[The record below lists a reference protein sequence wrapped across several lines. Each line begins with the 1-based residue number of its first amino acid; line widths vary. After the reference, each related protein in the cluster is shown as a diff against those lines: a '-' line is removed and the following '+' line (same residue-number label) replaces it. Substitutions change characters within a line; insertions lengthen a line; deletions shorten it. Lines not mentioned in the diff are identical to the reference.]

1 MAPIP
6 ARTTDPDPARLRVSV
21 IIPTYERRD
30 LVVRNVAALA
40 RQEFGGGFEVI
51 VVVDGSTDDTGEA
64 LRALT
69 VPFPL
74 TVVEQPNGGSA
85 AARNHGATLA
95 RGELL
100 LFLDDDMEAHPRLLA
115 EHDAS
120 HRAGA
125 AAVMGH
131 IPSHPESPG
140 GLLADGVKRWAEGR
154 AKRLSAPGAQLS
166 LADMLTGQL
175 SVGRELFARLTGFDT
190 RFRQQA
196 TSGNA
201 DTDFGC
207 RLLESGC
214 RVVFNAQA
222 ISWQMYVVTPRQY
235 LRRWREVGRADVRFV
250 HKHPD
255 QMGVIFS
262 RRKLAQRRRWMIPP
276 VAAVLRWVI
285 VRRAEQ
291 GRTDAR
297 TARWFKKVRW
307 YEYWRGVAEAGGMPG
322 DERRTSGGRRAGA
335 PAGVAANR
343 PAAGV

>member
-85 AARNHGATLA
+85 AARNHGAALA

-166 LADMLTGQL
+166 LADMLFRHPLPAAGHVRQRGHGFRLPAAGERLPGSVQRAGDQL
-175 SVGRELFARLTGFDT
+175 
-190 RFRQQA
+190 
-196 TSGNA
+196 
-201 DTDFGC
+201 
-207 RLLESGC
+207 
-214 RVVFNAQA
+214 
-222 ISWQMYVVTPRQY
+222 
-235 LRRWREVGRADVRFV
+235 ADVRRHAAPV
-250 HKHPD
+250 
-255 QMGVIFS
+255 
-262 RRKLAQRRRWMIPP
+262 LAPL
-276 VAAVLRWVI
+276 A
-285 VRRAEQ
+285 
-291 GRTDAR
+291 
-297 TARWFKKVRW
+297 
-307 YEYWRGVAEAGGMPG
+307 
-322 DERRTSGGRRAGA
+322 
-335 PAGVAANR
+335 
-343 PAAGV
+343 